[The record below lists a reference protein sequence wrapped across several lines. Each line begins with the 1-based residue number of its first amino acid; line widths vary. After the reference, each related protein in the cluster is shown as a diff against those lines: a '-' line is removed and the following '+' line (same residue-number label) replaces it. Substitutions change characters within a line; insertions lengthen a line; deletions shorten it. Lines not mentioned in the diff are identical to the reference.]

1 MSTSSDHGEDE
12 QSGAGEERESE
23 DGGVSPP
30 TVLVAD
36 GPNRAARY
44 RAWLE
49 NPFPVRVA
57 NSVSAA
63 RESAD
68 RAVGVAVLG
77 SGVSED
83 TKQELLE
90 VVSVRSPF
98 SRSLVIQ
105 RGDDPPMLDETGYDA
120 CLFQPVERAELRDA
134 VERLARIATYER
146 AVSAFFEYTT
156 YAANL
161 EVGREESELA
171 EDDTY
176 QDIQRRIERTRTTLD
191 RIRASLDEAD
201 RRVLMES
208 IEVDPTASQFAD
220 DADDSVE
227 TDNKRHPQKCSDCGL
242 AWGVEHGGQLGTGYD
257 QLGAFV
263 WKCKSCGTVQQM
275 ADPSH
280 RRLARR

>member
-1 MSTSSDHGEDE
+1 MSTSSDGGETGRSDAARDGESGE
-12 QSGAGEERESE
+12 Q
-23 DGGVSPP
+23 GVSPP

-36 GPNRAARY
+36 GPKRAARY

-57 NSVSAA
+57 NSLSDA
-63 RESAD
+63 REAASQ
-68 RAVGVAVLG
+68 AVGVAVLG

-83 TKQELLE
+83 VKQELLE

-105 RGDDPPMLDETGYDA
+105 AGDDPPMLEDPGYDA

-161 EVGREESELA
+161 EVGRDDAELA
-171 EDDTY
+171 EDETY
-176 QDIQRRIERTRTTLD
+176 QDIQHRIDRTRTTLD

-208 IEVDPTASQFAD
+208 IEADPTTPALAD
-220 DADDSVE
+220 DGDDAVK
-227 TDNKRHPQKCSDCGL
+227 TDNKRHPDKCSNCGL
-242 AWGVEHGGQLGTGYD
+242 AWGVEHGGQLGPGYD

-263 WKCKSCGTVQQM
+263 WKCTNCGTVQQM